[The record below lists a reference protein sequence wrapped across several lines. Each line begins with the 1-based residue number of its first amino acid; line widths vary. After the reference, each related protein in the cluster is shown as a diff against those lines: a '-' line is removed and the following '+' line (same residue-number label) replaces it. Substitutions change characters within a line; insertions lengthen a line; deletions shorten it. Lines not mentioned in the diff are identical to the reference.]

1 MPPKRLLFGLQE
13 RINPSAK
20 PRMRQQR
27 STKLSKR
34 TLAAYLRNWRS
45 GSLLVDDRRKKTA
58 ISSDG
63 ALSRM
68 IAPQPITELTEASAR
83 SLRPVDDFA
92 RIIPVDVLRGVAL
105 LGILLMNI
113 QSFSMIGAAY
123 FNPTAYGDLHGAN
136 WWVWLLCHIL
146 ADQKFMTIFSMLF
159 GAGIL
164 LMTQHI
170 EAKGLPPARLH
181 YRRMGWLILFGLL
194 HGFLLWDGDILYAYG
209 MSGLAVFLLRKIA
222 PGKQLLLAGL
232 LLAIGSGVSLASYY
246 SMPWWPAAQRQELE
260 RNIWQPTAEEEGR
273 EIAAYRGSF
282 ASAFHQRA
290 QSERGNIVQA
300 FFFLEFWRVAGL
312 MLAGMA
318 VFKLGIFSAK
328 ASRALYTGMILAAV
342 LIGIP
347 LILYGVHQEIKS
359 GWSFG
364 YSFFL
369 AAQYN
374 YLASILVS
382 FGWIGMVMLACKSGW
397 WLAYTGRLGAIG
409 RMAFS
414 NYILHTLI
422 CTTLFYGYGLGQFG
436 KVARTTQLEIV
447 VVIWILQ
454 LVISPMWLEKFRYGP
469 LEWLWR
475 SLTYGKRQPF
485 LRAI

>member
-1 MPPKRLLFGLQE
+1 MIGR
-13 RINPSAK
+13 
-20 PRMRQQR
+20 R
-27 STKLSKR
+27 SIT
-34 TLAAYLRNWRS
+34 
-45 GSLLVDDRRKKTA
+45 

-63 ALSRM
+63 VIGQMTATQSITEA
-68 IAPQPITELTEASAR
+68 IAPSAP
-83 SLRPVDDFA
+83 SLRPVDDSE
-92 RIIPVDVLRGVAL
+92 RIVPVDVLRGVAL

-123 FNPTAYGDLHGAN
+123 VNPTAYGDLHGAN
-136 WWVWLLCHIL
+136 WWVWLLCHIF

-170 EAKGLPPARLH
+170 EAKGLPSTRLH
-181 YRRMGWLILFGLL
+181 YRRMGWLIVFGLL

-209 MSGLAVFLLRKIA
+209 MGGLIVYLLRKTA
-222 PGKQLLLAGL
+222 VRKQVLVAGL
-232 LLAIGSGVSLASYY
+232 LLAIGSGISVASYY

-260 RNIWQPTAEEEGR
+260 HSIWQPTAEEEGR

-282 ASAFHQRA
+282 TSALRERA
-290 QSERGNIVQA
+290 QSERGNITQG
-300 FFFLEFWRVAGL
+300 FFFWELWRVTGL

-318 VFKLGIFSAK
+318 MFKLGIFSAK
-328 ASRALYTGMILAAV
+328 ASGAVYTGMILTAV

-347 LILYGVHQEIKS
+347 LISYGVHQEIKS

-364 YSFFL
+364 YSFFV

-374 YLASILVS
+374 YFASILVS
-382 FGWIGMVMLACKSGW
+382 FGWIGLVMLACKTNWS
-397 WLAYTGRLGAIG
+397 LAYMGRLAAVG

-422 CTTLFYGYGLGQFG
+422 CTTIFYGYGLGQFG
-436 KVARTTQLEIV
+436 KIARATQIEIV

-454 LVISPMWLEKFRYGP
+454 LVISPMWLAKFRYGP
-469 LEWLWR
+469 LEWIWR
-475 SLTYGKRQPF
+475 SLTYGRRQPL

>member
-1 MPPKRLLFGLQE
+1 MERSTRMTALQSITPPIQ
-13 RINPSAK
+13 PSA
-20 PRMRQQR
+20 
-27 STKLSKR
+27 
-34 TLAAYLRNWRS
+34 
-45 GSLLVDDRRKKTA
+45 
-58 ISSDG
+58 
-63 ALSRM
+63 
-68 IAPQPITELTEASAR
+68 AS
-83 SLRPVDDFA
+83 SLRPVDDSE
-92 RIIPVDVLRGVAL
+92 RIVPVDILRGVAL

-123 FNPTAYGDLHGAN
+123 VNPTAYGDLHGPN
-136 WWVWLLCHIL
+136 WWVWLLCHVL

-170 EAKGLPPARLH
+170 EARGLPSTRLH

-194 HGFLLWDGDILYAYG
+194 HGFLLWDGDILYDYG
-209 MSGLAVFLLRKIA
+209 VSGLIVYLLRKMS
-222 PGKQLLLAGL
+222 PWKQLLMAGL
-232 LLAIGSGVSLASYY
+232 MLVIGSGISVAGYY
-246 SMPWWPAAQRQELE
+246 SMPWWPAAQKQDLKQ
-260 RNIWQPTAEEEGR
+260 NIWQPTPKQEGR

-282 ASAFHQRA
+282 TSALRERA
-290 QSERGNIVQA
+290 QSERENITQA
-300 FFFLEFWRVAGL
+300 FFFWALWRVTGL

-318 VFKLGIFSAK
+318 MFKLGVFSAK
-328 ASRALYTGMILAAV
+328 RSQAVYTGMIAVAV

-347 LILYGVHQEIKS
+347 TVLYGVQREIKA

-374 YLASILVS
+374 YYASILVS
-382 FGWIGMVMLACKSGW
+382 FGWIGAVMLACKSR
-397 WLAYTGRLGAIG
+397 WLLAHMGPLAAVG

-422 CTTLFYGYGLGQFG
+422 CTTIFYGYGLGQFG
-436 KVARTTQLEIV
+436 KVARTTQIKIV
-447 VVIWILQ
+447 MMIWILQ
-454 LVISPMWLEKFRYGP
+454 LVISPIWLKKFQYGP

-485 LRAI
+485 LRPA